1 MQIEI
6 EIIEKNCRESSY
18 VMSSLIDVLY
28 EMIKNT
34 YLGYEEIVLPNP
46 IREFVDDNMLSDF
59 LTYILAYPKDVET
72 PVVHIRG
79 EAEKMETEYK
89 SEYAGSAIV
98 CFSGGV
104 DSTGALLHLL
114 DIRKKPIALWC
125 DYGQPYNMPEK
136 SVVEKIC
143 HKLDVTLIEAKI
155 DLEEFIILGKERF
168 GHVFPARN
176 LLIAAVAMAFAP
188 SEIVLAG
195 LCDELVVPDKS
206 VRMYDEFTRIFKT
219 PLYSP
224 FIKMTKADVL
234 CVWNNRWNKML
245 DANDTVSCY
254 SENGNCQNCSS
265 CAKREVAMAA
275 SGYHLEYPIVF
286 TNQSRLIEEHW
297 FSRIDEFIPERRTD
311 ILIALYPFREKLT
324 ESLCILVE
332 KYYEKYKD
340 EITMRKRALK
350 ELKDVTYE

>member
-1 MQIEI
+1 MQIRI
-6 EIIEKNCRESSY
+6 ETIEKDYRSSSY
-18 VMSSLIDVLY
+18 VESSLIDVLY
-28 EMIKNT
+28 EMIKDT
-34 YLGYEEIVLPNP
+34 YLGYQEIFLQNP
-46 IREFVDDNMLSDF
+46 VQELADNEVLSDF
-59 LTYILAYPKDVET
+59 LTYILAYPKGVET
-72 PVVHIRG
+72 PVVHIQG
-79 EAEKMETEYK
+79 KEQKMAEPYK
-89 SEYAGSAIV
+89 SKYVGSSIV
-98 CFSGGV
+98 CFSGGI

-143 HKLDVTLIEAKI
+143 HKLDVTLIEARI
-155 DLEEFIILGKERF
+155 NLEEFIILGKERF

-176 LLIAAVAMAFAP
+176 LLIAAIAMVFAP

-206 VRMYDEFTRIFKT
+206 IRMYDEFTTIFRT
-219 PLYSP
+219 PLYTP

-234 CVWNNRWNKML
+234 CVWKKRWNKML

-254 SENGNCQNCSS
+254 GENGNCQNCSS
-265 CAKREVAMAA
+265 CAKREVAMSA
-275 SGYHLEYPIVF
+275 SGYHSEYPIVF

-311 ILIALYPFREKLT
+311 ILIALYLFKDKLT
-324 ESLCILVE
+324 ETLCILVE

-340 EITMRKRALK
+340 EITLRKKALR
-350 ELKDVTYE
+350 ELKDVVYE